1 MWLKNAQP
9 LIKCNSCSVYI
20 ATWNVSSKS
29 PDAVH
34 LPKLLGLEKNPEN
47 DLHRPDIYVIG
58 YVLCCIDFVFSCS
71 CNNLVIFSRLQE
83 INAQPQSVVKGLF
96 RNDPWAL
103 KFKDLL
109 KDRGYVSIK
118 SEQMQ
123 GLLLLLFAKRQ
134 HLLHVRQ
141 VESEYTRTG
150 LAGIWVI
157 YLDMRNYGTI

>member
-1 MWLKNAQP
+1 M
-9 LIKCNSCSVYI
+9 YI

-34 LPKLLGLEKNPEN
+34 LQKLLGLENNPEN

-58 YVLCCIDFVFSCS
+58 YPFCINFVYTYFKRINST
-71 CNNLVIFSRLQE
+71 IRLQE
-83 INAQPQSVVKGLF
+83 INAQPQSVMKGLF

-109 KDRGYVSIK
+109 KNRGYVSIK

-123 GLLLLLFAKRQ
+123 GLLLLLFAKRE
-134 HLLHVRQ
+134 HLLHIRQ

-150 LAGIWVI
+150 LAGIWVSNI
-157 YLDMRNYGTI
+157 YL